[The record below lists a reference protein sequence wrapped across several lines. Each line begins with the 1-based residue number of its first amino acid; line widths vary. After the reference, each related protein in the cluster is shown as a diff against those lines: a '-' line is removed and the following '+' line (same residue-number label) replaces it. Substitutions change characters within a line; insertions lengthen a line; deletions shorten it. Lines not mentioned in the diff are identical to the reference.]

1 MCHPH
6 GLGEPTPVDG
16 VTRRDVVLPVEAGEA
31 MPARICV
38 PEADPPWGAVAIA
51 VDIYGANRFYKG
63 VAERLAAA
71 GCAAILPDIFFRE
84 GELPEVT
91 RDAAFARRGELDD
104 ERALRDLSAAL
115 DFLTGETGTPGATL
129 GFCLGGNLVFHLS
142 TRREDAAVVAY
153 YGFPGGLPAPKGL
166 ARPLDVVERLRG
178 PLLAFW
184 GERDEKVGM
193 DNVEAFSSA
202 VRAAGIEY
210 EPHVYPDV
218 EHGFL
223 VGLDE
228 DPTGANYAPAHDSWE
243 RTLAFLRRSMQR
255 SE

>member
-6 GLGEPTPVDG
+6 ALGEPTPLDG
-16 VTRRDVVLPVEAGEA
+16 VARRDVVVPVESGGE
-31 MPARICV
+31 MPARVCL
-38 PEADPPWGAVAIA
+38 PAAGAPWGAVVIA

-91 RDAAFARRGELDD
+91 REAAFARRGELDD

-115 DFLTGETGTPGATL
+115 DFLTAETGTPGATL

-142 TRREDAAVVAY
+142 TRREDAATVAY

-166 ARPLDVVERLRG
+166 PRPLDVVDRMRG
-178 PLLAFW
+178 PLLALW
-184 GERDEKVGM
+184 GERDDKVGM
-193 DNVEAFSSA
+193 ENVEAFS
-202 VRAAGIEY
+202 RALRDVDLEY
-210 EPHVYPDV
+210 EPHVYPGV

-223 VGLDE
+223 AGLDE
-228 DPTGANYAPAHDSWE
+228 APASENHAPAQDAWE
-243 RTLAFLRRSMQR
+243 RTLAFLRKHMERS
-255 SE
+255 